1 MLFEWNTLKRFIMF
15 KSINISYDS
24 NELETDHHPAPT
36 PFYLPFLPIHH
47 LVSCFSSQAGF
58 SWSLTFCLFF
68 SVGDLI
74 TQTTFFHA
82 DHLVLGHPP
91 GNKPVRFIKM
101 KVANLKRLT
110 HWNQQILTMLTR
122 IYYMSNSYQIEP
134 VIYVDMLILMNVF
147 TYSKDLSFRANFSW
161 RKFEHRKR

>member
-36 PFYLPFLPIHH
+36 LSIYPFFPSIILYPLFLLR
-47 LVSCFSSQAGF
+47 LVFLGVWHFVFSF
-58 SWSLTFCLFF
+58 LLVIWLLRRR
-68 SVGDLI
+68 
-74 TQTTFFHA
+74 FFHA